1 MEDFKNRVNKTKKK
15 INEAKL
21 SKEFKDN
28 LKIIMDKEYYKGT
41 NENSKV
47 RLVENKNST
56 FRNTKLKLLY
66 PKKIAAIFLCL
77 IIISSLT
84 FAGDWENFFA
94 KIFYNM
100 DESMSLAIEE
110 GYIQNID
117 MDYVEC
123 NGIKIKVDYILF
135 DEQRLYIA
143 FNVNTKKECNDVDLN
158 NFFIE
163 DQDDRLLYN
172 FENNYTDILFKTERR
187 KIDSNSIILLSKFEN
202 INTLFNN
209 IKKIHITINSVEIKD
224 SKQSSLVQGEW
235 NLDIDVEKLTSDYN
249 IEKIDAYFENSE
261 KLINKY
267 DIKLTLISDLRIDE
281 IKYIIVDGERYRD
294 NTPLPDRVGPAIS
307 YNSGTM
313 LSGASDLYRV
323 TGDKVYS
330 DDMISLS
337 DNSFSYFAKLD
348 AVVKGYYYFEISG
361 FNNWFNGVLMR
372 GYADVRASY
381 PKAADYLNAFQ
392 DNLDYAYENFN
403 YEHMLP
409 TNLLVGWNKS
419 ETTKNNVEGMFTFA
433 FAAEYAVLANIEWNF
448 KNK

>member
-1 MEDFKNRVNKTKKK
+1 MEDFKNRVNETKKK

-28 LKIIMDKEYYKGT
+28 LKIIMDKEYYKTT

-56 FRNTKLKLLY
+56 FKNTKLKLLY
-66 PKKIAAIFLCL
+66 PKKIAAIFLCF

-84 FAGDWENFFA
+84 FAGDWKNFFA

-135 DEQRLYIA
+135 DEQRLYVA

-267 DIKLTLISDLRIDE
+267 DIKVENSKLKVNLVLENIRKEEIQLNKNNIYLEDIYGNKYYADDNFAVNNKVTFSIKIPREIDLHNSKLK
-281 IKYIIVDGERYRD
+281 IKYSKNQKDEL
-294 NTPLPDRVGPAIS
+294 T
-307 YNSGTM
+307 
-313 LSGASDLYRV
+313 
-323 TGDKVYS
+323 VY
-330 DDMISLS
+330 LK
-337 DNSFSYFAKLD
+337 NA
-348 AVVKGYYYFEISG
+348 
-361 FNNWFNGVLMR
+361 NG
-372 GYADVRASY
+372 
-381 PKAADYLNAFQ
+381 
-392 DNLDYAYENFN
+392 
-403 YEHMLP
+403 
-409 TNLLVGWNKS
+409 
-419 ETTKNNVEGMFTFA
+419 
-433 FAAEYAVLANIEWNF
+433 
-448 KNK
+448 